1 MNKENKIH
9 RGDEMKWKIITDTGS
24 SIREIENL
32 PENVSFDIIPL
43 ILHLDN
49 KDYVDTPDLDTE
61 ELVNEMSKASK
72 SRSACPAPGVYAE
85 KFKGAENVICFTIS
99 SEVSGSY
106 NSAELGRSIALEENP
121 EANIYIFNS
130 RSAGSE
136 MDLLVWKALELVEAG
151 ESFQNVVDGLHD
163 YHQHTYVGYMLK
175 SIENLVKNG
184 RVNKVVGSLVG
195 LLNIHVMGIRS
206 EKGTIEMSNRAR
218 GEKRALNTFMNDII
232 ENGFNGKILEISH
245 VNNETLA
252 EKFAN
257 KMKEKFPNTNVRIR
271 PTSGLCSFYAE
282 DGGLIVGYERN

>member
-61 ELVNEMSKASK
+61 ELVNEMSKVSK
-72 SRSACPAPGVYAE
+72 SSSACPAPGVYAE

-99 SEVSGSY
+99 SEISGSY

-130 RSAGSE
+130 KSAGSE

-151 ESFQNVVDGLHD
+151 ESFQNVVDGLQD